1 LEDGKASERRTYQK
15 DRSHIQQESKRRVQ
29 NECEYPGSP
38 NIGRGDN
45 MELRGS
51 SNEEVH
57 DGAYRSVVIQGN
69 ERIHVLS
76 FSTEKDLNHDK
87 TYRLSEDTTSL
98 VEEADPDEF
107 DLAKG
112 CKGDPEDYGEDVVED
127 S

>member
-1 LEDGKASERRTYQK
+1 
-15 DRSHIQQESKRRVQ
+15 
-29 NECEYPGSP
+29 
-38 NIGRGDN
+38 